1 MLNKFIIIFLFVFI
15 YFLVRYFFKL
25 EINKKFL
32 RVKKFKTFNKRN
44 LNNWM
49 NLTKKER
56 QDLSKKESISYL
68 NKRKV
73 LLTEIGEEYKRISKG
88 NSEKT

>member
-15 YFLVRYFFKL
+15 YFFVRYFFKL
-25 EINKKFL
+25 DINKKFL

-44 LNNWM
+44 LNDWM

-56 QDLSKKESISYL
+56 YDLSKKESISYL

-73 LLTEIGEEYKRISKG
+73 LLTEIREEYKRISKG